1 MDEPRD
7 LLFHEWPMF
16 NQVMTNEHDICRR
29 LLEVVLGEP
38 VDRVRNVEVERTVEP
53 RLGAKGV
60 RLDAFASTA
69 NAVYDVEIQAYTMKE
84 LGRRM
89 RYYQSAMDSSAL
101 RRGQPYRNLAESYVV
116 FICTEDQFDAALP
129 VYHFEMVCCE
139 DEAVDLRHGF
149 HWVVLNASAWETLA
163 EGPLRSLLKYVAAG
177 EEDGDALVAD
187 IAAAVRR
194 ANGNAV
200 WRQKGLDMLTYVE
213 DARIQAELIVEEG
226 LGNAYNS
233 GMEEG
238 LAKGME
244 QGIEQGEDRFG
255 ALVAQL
261 LEASRIDDVAETS
274 SNPHRRNELF
284 QEFGI

>member
-29 LLEVVLGEP
+29 LLEVVLG
-38 VDRVRNVEVERTVEP
+38 
-53 RLGAKGV
+53 
-60 RLDAFASTA
+60 
-69 NAVYDVEIQAYTMKE
+69 
-84 LGRRM
+84 
-89 RYYQSAMDSSAL
+89 
-101 RRGQPYRNLAESYVV
+101 
-116 FICTEDQFDAALP
+116 
-129 VYHFEMVCCE
+129 
-139 DEAVDLRHGF
+139 EAVDLRHGF

-200 WRQKGLDMLTYVE
+200 WRQKGLDMLTYIE

-261 LEASRIDDVAETS
+261 LEASRIDDVAEAS

>member
-177 EEDGDALVAD
+177 EEDGD
-187 IAAAVRR
+187 
-194 ANGNAV
+194 
-200 WRQKGLDMLTYVE
+200 
-213 DARIQAELIVEEG
+213 
-226 LGNAYNS
+226 
-233 GMEEG
+233 
-238 LAKGME
+238 
-244 QGIEQGEDRFG
+244 G
-255 ALVAQL
+255 AC
-261 LEASRIDDVAETS
+261 
-274 SNPHRRNELF
+274 
-284 QEFGI
+284 G

>member
-139 DEAVDLRHGF
+139 DEAVDLRSGVPLGGAQCF
-149 HWVVLNASAWETLA
+149 GLGRPWRRASTQSVKIRGSGKEVASAC
-163 EGPLRSLLKYVAAG
+163 G
-177 EEDGDALVAD
+177 
-187 IAAAVRR
+187 
-194 ANGNAV
+194 
-200 WRQKGLDMLTYVE
+200 
-213 DARIQAELIVEEG
+213 
-226 LGNAYNS
+226 
-233 GMEEG
+233 
-238 LAKGME
+238 
-244 QGIEQGEDRFG
+244 
-255 ALVAQL
+255 
-261 LEASRIDDVAETS
+261 
-274 SNPHRRNELF
+274 
-284 QEFGI
+284 

>member
-60 RLDAFASTA
+60 RLGAFASTA

-101 RRGQPYRNLAESYVV
+101 RRGP
-116 FICTEDQFDAALP
+116 ALP
-129 VYHFEMVCCE
+129 ESC
-139 DEAVDLRHGF
+139 
-149 HWVVLNASAWETLA
+149 
-163 EGPLRSLLKYVAAG
+163 
-177 EEDGDALVAD
+177 
-187 IAAAVRR
+187 
-194 ANGNAV
+194 
-200 WRQKGLDMLTYVE
+200 
-213 DARIQAELIVEEG
+213 
-226 LGNAYNS
+226 
-233 GMEEG
+233 
-238 LAKGME
+238 
-244 QGIEQGEDRFG
+244 
-255 ALVAQL
+255 
-261 LEASRIDDVAETS
+261 
-274 SNPHRRNELF
+274 
-284 QEFGI
+284 

>member
-89 RYYQSAMDSSAL
+89 RYYLRWTRRLFDGASLTGILLRVTSYSSAL
-101 RRGQPYRNLAESYVV
+101 RISSTRRFPCIISKW
-116 FICTEDQFDAALP
+116 FAARMRRSIF
-129 VYHFEMVCCE
+129 VMGSIGWCSM
-139 DEAVDLRHGF
+139 LRLGRP
-149 HWVVLNASAWETLA
+149 W
-163 EGPLRSLLKYVAAG
+163 
-177 EEDGDALVAD
+177 
-187 IAAAVRR
+187 
-194 ANGNAV
+194 
-200 WRQKGLDMLTYVE
+200 QKGLYAVC
-213 DARIQAELIVEEG
+213 
-226 LGNAYNS
+226 
-233 GMEEG
+233 
-238 LAKGME
+238 
-244 QGIEQGEDRFG
+244 
-255 ALVAQL
+255 
-261 LEASRIDDVAETS
+261 
-274 SNPHRRNELF
+274 
-284 QEFGI
+284 

>member
-129 VYHFEMVCCE
+129 CIISKWFAARMRRSIFVMGFIGWCSM
-139 DEAVDLRHGF
+139 LRLGRP
-149 HWVVLNASAWETLA
+149 W
-163 EGPLRSLLKYVAAG
+163 
-177 EEDGDALVAD
+177 
-187 IAAAVRR
+187 
-194 ANGNAV
+194 
-200 WRQKGLDMLTYVE
+200 QKGLYAVC
-213 DARIQAELIVEEG
+213 
-226 LGNAYNS
+226 
-233 GMEEG
+233 
-238 LAKGME
+238 
-244 QGIEQGEDRFG
+244 
-255 ALVAQL
+255 
-261 LEASRIDDVAETS
+261 
-274 SNPHRRNELF
+274 
-284 QEFGI
+284 

>member
-16 NQVMTNEHDICRR
+16 NQIMVDNHEICRR
-29 LLEVVLGEP
+29 LLEVVLERSIERVES
-38 VDRVRNVEVERTVEP
+38 VDTEKVIEP

-60 RLDAFASTA
+60 RLDAFARTTG
-69 NAVYDVEIQAYTMKE
+69 AVYDVEIQAYEIKE

-89 RYYQSAMDSSAL
+89 RYYQSTMDTSEL
-101 RRGQPYRNLAESYVV
+101 RRGRSYKSLPESFIV
-116 FICTEDQFDAALP
+116 FFCTEDQLGAGLP
-129 VYHFEMVCCE
+129 VYHFDMTCE
-139 DEAVDLRHGF
+139 EGDSIDLRHGF
-149 HWVVLNASAWETLA
+149 HWVVLNASAWEGLGD
-163 EGPLRSLLKYVAAG
+163 GPLRSLLKYVAT
-177 EEDGDALVAD
+177 EDEDGDMLVAD
-187 IAAAVRR
+187 IASAVART
-194 ANGNAV
+194 NGSAV
-200 WRQKGLDMLTYVE
+200 WRQKGLDMLTYIE

-238 LAKGME
+238 LTKGIE

-255 ALVAQL
+255 ALVARL
-261 LEASRIDDVAETS
+261 LEASRIDDVAEAS
-274 SNPHRRNELF
+274 SNPARRNELF

>member
-1 MDEPRD
+1 
-7 LLFHEWPMF
+7 
-16 NQVMTNEHDICRR
+16 
-29 LLEVVLGEP
+29 
-38 VDRVRNVEVERTVEP
+38 
-53 RLGAKGV
+53 
-60 RLDAFASTA
+60 
-69 NAVYDVEIQAYTMKE
+69 
-84 LGRRM
+84 
-89 RYYQSAMDSSAL
+89 
-101 RRGQPYRNLAESYVV
+101 
-116 FICTEDQFDAALP
+116 
-129 VYHFEMVCCE
+129 MVCCE

-200 WRQKGLDMLTYVE
+200 WRQKGLDMLTYIE

-238 LAKGME
+238 WRKGWSRASSRAKIASELWLHNCWRRLALTM
-244 QGIEQGEDRFG
+244 
-255 ALVAQL
+255 L
-261 LEASRIDDVAETS
+261 LRLRPTRTAATS
-274 SNPHRRNELF
+274 SFRNSGFRGRRYPLVGKLF
-284 QEFGI
+284 

>member
-1 MDEPRD
+1 M
-7 LLFHEWPMF
+7 
-16 NQVMTNEHDICRR
+16 
-29 LLEVVLGEP
+29 
-38 VDRVRNVEVERTVEP
+38 
-53 RLGAKGV
+53 

-177 EEDGDALVAD
+177 EEVAMRLWLMLQ
-187 IAAAVRR
+187 RR
-194 ANGNAV
+194 EARNGNAV
-200 WRQKGLDMLTYVE
+200 WRQKGLDMLTYIE
-213 DARIQAELIVEEG
+213 DARIQAELI
-226 LGNAYNS
+226 S
-233 GMEEG
+233 
-238 LAKGME
+238 
-244 QGIEQGEDRFG
+244 
-255 ALVAQL
+255 
-261 LEASRIDDVAETS
+261 
-274 SNPHRRNELF
+274 
-284 QEFGI
+284 